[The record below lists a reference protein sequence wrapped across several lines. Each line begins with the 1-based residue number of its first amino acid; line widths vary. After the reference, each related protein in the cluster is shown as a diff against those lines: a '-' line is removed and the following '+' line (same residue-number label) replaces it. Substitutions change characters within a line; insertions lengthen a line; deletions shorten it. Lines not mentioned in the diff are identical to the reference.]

1 MKRRGYITIVG
12 AVLAAGLP
20 LVVWAQ
26 QTPPKDAGAK
36 PEATPGAQAK
46 TETYKIDPVHSSVV
60 FRIKHLDISYIY
72 GRFNEVG
79 GTVVLNEADPAACA
93 TEAEVK
99 VESIDTH
106 NADRDKHLKSPDF
119 FDAEKHPLITFK
131 STSFK
136 KAGEQTYEVQGN
148 LTLHGVTKPLTVK
161 LERTGAGPGMKSEF
175 RAGFETEFPVK
186 RTEFGMTA
194 LVGPVGDEV
203 RLTVSLETIRQ

>member
-12 AVLAAGLP
+12 VVLAVGLP

-36 PEATPGAQAK
+36 PEAAAPAQAK
-46 TETYKIDPVHSSVV
+46 TETYKIGPVHSSVV
-60 FRIKHLDISYIY
+60 FRIKHLDITYFY
-72 GRFNEVG
+72 GRFNDVG

-93 TEAEVK
+93 IEAEVK

-106 NADRDKHLKSPDF
+106 NADRDKHLKSADF
-119 FDAEKHPLITFK
+119 FDVKQHPLITFK

-161 LERTGAGPGMKSEF
+161 LERTGAGPGLKSEF
-175 RAGFETEFPVK
+175 RAGFETEFTVK
-186 RTEFGMTA
+186 RSEFDMTS
-194 LVGPVGDEV
+194 LPDGLGDEV

>member
-36 PEATPGAQAK
+36 PEARAPAQAK
-46 TETYKIDPVHSSVV
+46 AQTYKIDPVHSSVV
-60 FRIKHLDISYIY
+60 FRIKHLDITYFY

-93 TEAEVK
+93 IEAEVK
-99 VESIDTH
+99 VESLDTH
-106 NADRDKHLKSPDF
+106 NADRDKHLKSPAF
-119 FDAEKHPLITFK
+119 FDVEKNPLIAFK
-131 STSFK
+131 STGFK
-136 KAGEQTYEVQGN
+136 KTGEQTYEVQGN

-161 LERTGAGPGMKSEF
+161 LERTGAGPGMKGEF
-175 RAGFETEFPVK
+175 RAGFETEFTVK
-186 RTEFGMTA
+186 RTEFGMTS